1 MLDRL
6 FKKTQAEEPKP
17 EVQKITNDEERNR
30 FIAARLSEGMSLSDV
45 QKLLAEQHG
54 INLTYLDLR
63 LIASE
68 LKVDWAKSNKKKAD
82 QKKEPVPDL
91 AKMAAAGKA
100 GKSTQVTVHKV
111 VRPGASMSGEVQFAS
126 GAKGEWFVDSYGR
139 LGLAPAAGS
148 SKPTEDDVQEFQL
161 ELQRKLTGQGM

>member
-30 FIAARLSEGMSLSDV
+30 FIAARLSEGMSLSDL

-54 INLTYLDLR
+54 INMTYLDLR
-63 LIASE
+63 LIASD
-68 LKVDWAKSNKKKAD
+68 LKVDWAKADKKQAAK
-82 QKKEPVPDL
+82 QKKEPTPDL
-91 AKMAAAGKA
+91 AKMAAAGKK
-100 GKSTQVTVHKV
+100 GSTQITVHKV

-126 GAKGEWFVDSYGR
+126 GAKGEWSVDSYGR
-139 LGLAPAAGS
+139 LGLSLAPGS
-148 SKPTEDDVQEFQL
+148 SQPNEDDVRDFQV